1 LPHKEQKDLEGPMDF
16 AEARARMVEGQVRP
30 SDITD
35 LRIIAA
41 MLELRRED
49 FVYPDQAEL
58 AYADLDLALR
68 RQPGAASS
76 RCLMRARTLAKLIQT
91 ADISPQDMV
100 LDVGCTTGY
109 GAAVMAYLAGEV
121 VALEE
126 DPDLAAFARKSIS
139 QCGIGNAAVVTG
151 PLTAGWPAKAP
162 YDVIVLE
169 GGTEVVP
176 RALFGQ
182 LRDGGRLVC
191 IEGRG
196 PAAKAMLYRSA
207 AGGVSGRSVFDAAAP
222 LLPGFAEPPA
232 FVF

>member
-1 LPHKEQKDLEGPMDF
+1 MDF

-30 SDITD
+30 SDVSD

-41 MLELRRED
+41 MLELWRQN

-68 RQPGAASS
+68 GEPGAAST
-76 RCLMRARTLAKLIQT
+76 RRLMRPRTLAKLIQT
-91 ADISPQDMV
+91 ADISPQDAV

-109 GAAVMAYLAGEV
+109 GAAVMAHLAGEV
-121 VALEE
+121 VALEQ
-126 DPDLAAFARKSIS
+126 DADLAAFARKAIS
-139 QCGIGNAAVVTG
+139 QSGIGNATVATG

-169 GGTEVVP
+169 GATEVVP
-176 RALFGQ
+176 RTLFGQ
-182 LRDGGRLVC
+182 LRDGGRLLC

-196 PAAKAMLYRSA
+196 PATRAMLYRSA
-207 AGGVSGRSVFDAAAP
+207 AGGVSGRPVFDAVAP